1 MKRSSLCLC
10 LPLLLLPAACAT
22 NEPAMRECAPG
33 ECAQPKA
40 TRSPDEVAVRQRA
53 AFDLRCED
61 PKLRLVMM
69 DARTIGAE
77 GCGRRATYTNT
88 CTERDRD
95 NPIATDSCTWVQTS
109 APTSDPAVK

>member
-1 MKRSSLCLC
+1 MRLLTLCLA
-10 LPLLLLPAACAT
+10 LLLPVGCAT

-33 ECAQPKA
+33 ECAPGKT

-53 AFDLRCED
+53 EFDLRCED
-61 PKLRLVMM
+61 AKLRLVAM

-95 NPIATDSCTWVQTS
+95 NPFNTGSCTWVQTS
-109 APTSDPAVK
+109 TPSADPAVK